1 MPFREMYY
9 RYAGDSTNS
18 NPRPNTGR
26 VAVGSYDFS
35 DRRFMVGALD
45 MAAKGEWAS
54 ALTWIAILMR
64 LVDAAFVAVIV
75 FTFAQTASYWPTI
88 SALEFASVGA
98 LLMVFFGGPTM
109 AEATPL
115 AV

>member
-1 MPFREMYY
+1 MPFWEMYFQY
-9 RYAGDSTNS
+9 GGNPTNR

-26 VAVGSYDFS
+26 VAVGSYGFS

-45 MAAKGEWAS
+45 MAAKGSPERAS
-54 ALTWIAILMR
+54 ALTWIAILTR

-75 FTFAQTASYWPTI
+75 FTFAQTAIYWPTI

-98 LLMVFFGGPTM
+98 LLIVFF
-109 AEATPL
+109 AARL
-115 AV
+115 WQRRHR